1 MYKGLYSSIF
11 LSLIFFSLS
20 AQSTTIKGTIS
31 STRGESII
39 GANIV
44 LLGTYDGASSDL
56 NGQFNFSTEE
66 KGKQTLQITY
76 IGFDTL
82 TLPLEL
88 KGETMEFNLK
98 LKETV
103 NELNAVTIVAGV
115 FEASDTKKSV
125 VLKSV
130 DIALTAGAVA
140 DITGAMLTLPG
151 TVRNQETGQLLVRGG
166 AASET
171 RTLIDGLYVQNAYNS
186 TTGNLPARNRFS
198 PFMFKGMM
206 FSSGG
211 YSAEYGQA
219 LSSALI
225 LNSSDVATQNTT
237 GIQILSVGGGL
248 SQQKSW
254 DKSSLSVSGTYSNL
268 SPYFKLI
275 KQNFDWEQAPESGNL
290 ELNFKHKTSQ
300 TGIFKFY
307 ATGFSNGFKLN
318 AAVDGNENQKMPLEL
333 GGKNLYLNT
342 SYRDVVFKDWTLFVG
357 SAYSWNRD
365 KINQNFQLNTLQ
377 QSAQTRFTLSN
388 ALNDKVKLKLGAE
401 HLWSVFDENYT
412 QTETYH
418 TLHYDNNLAAFAET
432 DLTISEKWLA
442 RVGVRAEHSTLL
454 GRSNVAPRL
463 STAYVLD
470 KGEQLA
476 FSFGQFYQ
484 NPENTLLRRSTEV
497 GFEQADHY
505 ILTYQKQV
513 EGYVFRVE
521 GYYKNY
527 HNLLKTTAEL
537 PDNSGF
543 GYARG
548 IDLFWRDSKSI
559 KNGDYYVSY
568 SFLDTKRNFRDFP
581 VQATPHFAAKH
592 NLAVVYKHW
601 IHELNTMLST
611 TYAFQSGRPYND
623 PNTTV
628 FNGSRTPVFQDLSLT
643 LSYITNIKDN
653 FTVVYLA
660 ANNVLGF
667 RQVSGYRFAS
677 TPNAEGYFQG
687 SPILPPAKRFIF
699 LGLIMTIGEKF
710 VKNQGNND
718 DI

>member
-1 MYKGLYSSIF
+1 MKKELLSIVFGLF
-11 LSLIFFSLS
+11 CLLVH
-20 AQSTTIKGTIS
+20 AQSITIKGAVK
-31 STRGESII
+31 STTGESII

-56 NGQFNFSTEE
+56 DGQFSFSTEE
-66 KGKQTLQITY
+66 KGKQILQITY

-82 TLPLEL
+82 SMPLEL
-88 KGETMEFNLK
+88 KGQNLEFNLK

-125 VLKSV
+125 ILKSV

-151 TVRNQETGQLLVRGG
+151 TVRNQESGQLLVRGG
-166 AASET
+166 AAYET

-237 GIQILSVGGGL
+237 GIQLLSVGGGL

-254 DKSSLSVSGTYSNL
+254 AKSSLSVSSTYSNL

-275 KQNFDWEQAPESGNL
+275 KQNFDWKQAPESGNV
-290 ELNFKHKTSQ
+290 ELSFKTKTSS

-307 ATGFSNGFKLN
+307 ASGLSNGFN
-318 AAVDGNENQKMPLEL
+318 MNVAVDGDEKQKMPLKLSGE
-333 GGKNLYLNT
+333 NLYLNT

-357 SAYSWNRD
+357 SAYTWNRD
-365 KINQNFQLNTLQ
+365 KIRQNFQLNTLQ
-377 QSAQTRFTLSN
+377 QSAQSRFTLTKSLSE
-388 ALNDKVKLKLGAE
+388 AVKLKFGAE
-401 HLWSVFDENYT
+401 HIWSVFDENYT
-412 QTETYH
+412 EGETFK
-418 TLHYDNNLAAFAET
+418 TLHNDNYLAAFAET
-432 DLTISEKWLA
+432 DLKFSEKWLA
-442 RVGVRAEHSTLL
+442 RVGVRAEQSSLL
-454 GRSNVAPRL
+454 GRGNVAPRL
-463 STAYVLD
+463 STAYILG

-484 NPENTLLRRSTEV
+484 TPEHTQMRRSTAV

-513 EGYVFRVE
+513 EGYIFRVE

-537 PDNSGF
+537 PQNTGY

-568 SFLDTKRNFRDFP
+568 SFLDTERNYRDFP
-581 VQATPHFAAKH
+581 EQAMPYFAAKH
-592 NLAVVYKHW
+592 NVAVVYKHW
-601 IHELNTMLST
+601 IHGLNTMLST

-623 PNTTV
+623 PNSSV

-653 FTVVYLA
+653 FTVVYIA
-660 ANNVLGF
+660 ANNVPGF

-677 TPNAEGYFQG
+677 TPDEQGRFAG

-718 DI
+718 DL